1 MSDNCSR
8 ENYRQDQATRDDKKL
23 LLSLKIVCVL
33 VTAIPCVPDSGLGQ
47 AEERVTMVTGLAL
60 QTVGMR
66 QLSTHTGTLTHLIR
80 GELHG
85 ADTLSGHIMS
95 TVLGLV

>member
-1 MSDNCSR
+1 MSDDCSR
-8 ENYRQDQATRDDKKL
+8 ENYHQDQATRDDKKL
-23 LLSLKIVCVL
+23 LLSLKIVGWL
-33 VTAIPCVPDSGLGQ
+33 VTVVPCVPDSGLGQ
-47 AEERVTMVTGLAL
+47 AEERVTRVTGLAL

>member
-1 MSDNCSR
+1 M
-8 ENYRQDQATRDDKKL
+8 
-23 LLSLKIVCVL
+23 
-33 VTAIPCVPDSGLGQ
+33 TAIACVPDSGLGQ
-47 AEERVTMVTGLAL
+47 AEERVTGLAL

-80 GELHG
+80 GLHG
-85 ADTLSGHIMS
+85 ASTLSGHIMS

>member
-1 MSDNCSR
+1 MSDDCSQG
-8 ENYRQDQATRDDKKL
+8 NYHQDQATRDKKL
-23 LLSLKIVCVL
+23 LLSLKIVCML
-33 VTAIPCVPDSGLGQ
+33 VTAIACVPDSGLGQ
-47 AEERVTMVTGLAL
+47 AEERVTCLAL

-85 ADTLSGHIMS
+85 ADTLSGHIMR

>member
-1 MSDNCSR
+1 M
-8 ENYRQDQATRDDKKL
+8 
-23 LLSLKIVCVL
+23 
-33 VTAIPCVPDSGLGQ
+33 TAIACVPDSGLGQ

-66 QLSTHTGTLTHLIR
+66 QLSTHTGTLPHLIR

-85 ADTLSGHIMS
+85 AVLYC
-95 TVLGLV
+95 TVLYCSSAHTQGH

>member
-1 MSDNCSR
+1 M
-8 ENYRQDQATRDDKKL
+8 
-23 LLSLKIVCVL
+23 
-33 VTAIPCVPDSGLGQ
+33 TAIACVPDSGLGQ

-66 QLSTHTGTLTHLIR
+66 QLSTHTGTLTHLVR

-85 ADTLSGHIMS
+85 ASTLSGHIMS
-95 TVLGLV
+95 TVLGLVWDC